1 MAVPSSG
8 PLSLLGIQRE
18 IFNNNYSATNSHSDI
33 SLTDLSEG
41 ADEEI
46 NTVNAAA
53 DRPDGNTPHSM
64 SEFYNYDHDLVAY
77 TSPSVPFSYISSSTT
92 TGTMVVRVNDGVTS
106 TDFTAS
112 GTFDTAA
119 GRDLVIVMYYVDRDS
134 SGTGAN
140 DVMRGGYTGTATQRN
155 WLTGTNLVKLHP
167 DNSPGGSP
175 INTGL
180 TTAANGNGDFWK
192 QQVST
197 GDFGKDNKYTVTNG
211 NSGDR
216 EQVGTKIT
224 DIPSDWIGNT
234 LTLRRID
241 DPDDDALT
249 KTISIT
255 FS

>member
-1 MAVPSSG
+1 MALQTSG
-8 PLSLLGIQRE
+8 AISLNE
-18 IFNNNYSATNSHSDI
+18 IHVEAGGTSGTQASINDSDI
-33 SLTDLSEG
+33 RGLIGKASGVQMSFSEWYG
-41 ADEEI
+41 A
-46 NTVNAAA
+46 
-53 DRPDGNTPHSM
+53 S
-64 SEFYNYDHDLVAY
+64 AY

-92 TGTMVVRVNDGVTS
+92 AGTFIVRVNDGVTS
-106 TDFTAS
+106 TDFTTS

-155 WLTGTNLVKLHP
+155 WLTGLNLIKLHP
-167 DNSPGGSP
+167 DNTPGSTP

-241 DPDDDALT
+241 DPDDDAQT

>member
-1 MAVPSSG
+1 MPLQSSG
-8 PLSLLGIQRE
+8 AISLNQIHIEAGGTSGTQASI
-18 IFNNNYSATNSHSDI
+18 NDSDI
-33 SLTDLSEG
+33 RGLIGKASGAQMSFSEWYG
-41 ADEEI
+41 A
-46 NTVNAAA
+46 
-53 DRPDGNTPHSM
+53 S
-64 SEFYNYDHDLVAY
+64 AY
-77 TSPSVPFSYISSSTT
+77 VSPSVPFSYISSSTT
-92 TGTMVVRVNDGVTS
+92 GGTFVVRVNDGVTS

-155 WLTGTNLVKLHP
+155 WLTGLNLIKLHP
-167 DNSPGGSP
+167 DNNPGFSP

-197 GDFGKDNKYTVTNG
+197 SNFSQDNKYTVTDG

-241 DPDDDALT
+241 DPNDDALT